1 MTKTT
6 TTRGGIVT
14 PSIAEAHADLQAE
27 LQDCFGKFC
36 LTAGIEALQ
45 TMMSDDVAALCGKPH
60 ERRKD
65 RQGYRW
71 GTTKGRIGYQG
82 GYVEVE
88 RPRVRRA
95 DRPAQEDA
103 ELSLPSWDAAIAEDW
118 LARTAMNLMLIGVAT
133 RRIGRAVRLPDGR
146 LPQRNG
152 DGTSKSAASRRFVEL
167 SQQKLDAWLET
178 PLGALDIVAIQI
190 DGLHMGDD
198 LVLLGAIGIDLSG
211 EKHVLGLMEGATENA
226 AAAQA
231 LLDDLIRRGLDPKVP
246 RLFILDGAK
255 ALSKAVKQTFGRTTA
270 IQRCQIHKSRNI
282 VERCP
287 KKHIASVKRTLRAAW
302 EMDDAAQA
310 DRLVRDLV
318 ERMERDA
325 PSLCGSLLEGLDEML
340 TVNRLGLPKALRRS
354 LACTNIIENMQGTIR
369 RVTRNVKRWRDASMA
384 MRWAAA
390 GMMEAKKGFR
400 RLKAC
405 KQLPL
410 LKAALERH
418 QAKHATRA
426 STGKIAPTAKA
437 A

>member
-1 MTKTT
+1 MTRAGT
-6 TTRGGIVT
+6 VT
-14 PSIAEAHADLQAE
+14 PAVEKAW
-27 LQDCFGKFC
+27 QDVDACFGRFC

-45 TMMSDDVAALCGKPH
+45 TMLADDVTALCGKPH
-60 ERRKD
+60 ERKPD

-95 DRPAQEDA
+95 DRPAGEDA
-103 ELSLPSWDAAIAEDW
+103 EMSLPHWDAAIAEDW
-118 LARTAMNLMLIGVAT
+118 LGKTAMNLMLIGVAT
-133 RRIGRAVRLPDGR
+133 RKIGRAVRLPGGP

-152 DGTSKSAASRRFVEL
+152 DGTSKSAASRRFVAL
-167 SQQKLDAWLET
+167 SQEKLDAWLEQRI
-178 PLGALDIVAIQI
+178 GHLDILAVQI

-211 EKHVLGLMEGATENA
+211 EKHVLGLMEGTTENA

-231 LLDDLIRRGLDPKVP
+231 LLDDMIRRGFDPKVP

-255 ALSKAVKQTFGRTTA
+255 ALTKAVRQTFGRTTP
-270 IQRCQIHKSRNI
+270 IQRCQIHKARNI

-287 KKHIASVKRTLRAAW
+287 KKHIAAVKKTLRAAW

-310 DRLVRDLV
+310 EVLVKDLIK
-318 ERMERDA
+318 RMERDA
-325 PSLCGSLLEGLDEML
+325 PSLCGSLREGLDEML
-340 TVNRLGLPKALRRS
+340 TVNRLGLPKELRRS
-354 LACTNIIENMQGTIR
+354 LACTNAIENMQGTIR

-418 QAKHATRA
+418 QAKHAGA
-426 STGKIAPTAKA
+426 AKIATARQA

>member
-6 TTRGGIVT
+6 MTRNGTVT
-14 PSIAEAHADLQAE
+14 PAIAQAW
-27 LQDCFGKFC
+27 QDVDACFGRFC
-36 LTAGIEALQ
+36 LTAGIEAIQ
-45 TMMSDDVAALCGKPH
+45 AMMADDTTALCGKPH
-60 ERRKD
+60 ERKPD

-95 DRPAQEDA
+95 DRPAKEDA
-103 ELSLPSWDAAIAEDW
+103 ELSLPSWQAATAEDW
-118 LARTAMNLMLIGVAT
+118 LGKTAMNLMLIGVAT
-133 RRIGRAVRLPDGR
+133 RKIGRAVRLPEGP

-167 SQQKLDAWLET
+167 SQEKLDAWLEA
-178 PLGALDIVAIQI
+178 PLGHLDILAIQI

-211 EKHVLGLMEGATENA
+211 EKHVLGLMEGTTENA

-231 LLDDLIRRGLDPKVP
+231 LLDELIRRGLDPKVP

-255 ALSKAVKQTFGRTTA
+255 ALTKAVRQTFGRHTP
-270 IQRCQIHKSRNI
+270 IQRCQVHKARNI

-287 KKHIASVKRTLRAAW
+287 KKHIASVKKTLRSAW

-310 DRLVRDLV
+310 EVLIKDLIK
-318 ERMERDA
+318 RMERDA
-325 PSLCGSLLEGLDEML
+325 PSLCGTLREGLDEML
-340 TVNRLGLPKALRRS
+340 TVNRLGLPKELRRS
-354 LACTNIIENMQGTIR
+354 LACTNAIENMQGTIR

-400 RLKAC
+400 RLKAY
-405 KQLPL
+405 KHLPA

-418 QAKHATRA
+418 QAKHAATNIA
-426 STGKIAPTAKA
+426 SAAKA